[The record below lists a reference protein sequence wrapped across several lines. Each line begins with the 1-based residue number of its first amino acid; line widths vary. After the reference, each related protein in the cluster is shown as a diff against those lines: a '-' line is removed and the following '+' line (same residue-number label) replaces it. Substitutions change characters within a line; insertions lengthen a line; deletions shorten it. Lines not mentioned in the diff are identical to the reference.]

1 MLNKVVEM
9 WSKVDERFQN
19 ILGRSKAY
27 MEKVHMG
34 IQNVREKKP
43 SVRGSELG
51 KTWIVFGLKMS

>member
-19 ILGRSKAY
+19 ILGKSKAY

-43 SVRGSELG
+43 SVQG
-51 KTWIVFGLKMS
+51 I

>member
-27 MEKVHMG
+27 METVHMG
-34 IQNVREKKP
+34 IQKVREKKP
-43 SVRGSELG
+43 SVQG
-51 KTWIVFGLKMS
+51 I

>member
-9 WSKVDERFQN
+9 WSKVDERFIN

-34 IQNVREKKP
+34 IQNVREKKY
-43 SVRGSELG
+43 RGSELG

>member
-19 ILGRSKAY
+19 ILGRSKAQ

-34 IQNVREKKP
+34 TQKSKGEEAFGTGDLNLAKP
-43 SVRGSELG
+43 GQCLD
-51 KTWIVFGLKMS
+51 